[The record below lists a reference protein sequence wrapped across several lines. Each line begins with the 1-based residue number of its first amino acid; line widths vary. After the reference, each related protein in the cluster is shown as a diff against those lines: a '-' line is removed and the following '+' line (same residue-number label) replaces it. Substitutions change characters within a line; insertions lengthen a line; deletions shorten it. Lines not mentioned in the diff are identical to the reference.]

1 MKMSTYTTL
10 IIEPDEGN
18 WLTQASDVE
27 IMERMFFKKIY
38 LAIND
43 DEGNWLEI
51 TDEEYQEYIYQQQQY
66 LAEHP
71 PIMYAKLNDGDNSDS
86 SDFEELLPIPKAPME
101 ENDNTDSSEFEE

>member
-18 WLTQASDVE
+18 WLTQAADVA
-27 IMERMFFKKIY
+27 IYNRMFFKKIY

-51 TDEEYQEYIYQQQQY
+51 TDDEYQEYMYQQQQY
-66 LAEHP
+66 FEEHP
-71 PIMYAKLNDGDNSDS
+71 PRPKAPMRDGDSSDS
-86 SDFEELLPIPKAPME
+86 SDFEEE
-101 ENDNTDSSEFEE
+101 